1 MEIYELIAIITGL
14 NFAFALLRTY
24 LNWRTL
30 KESREYWKSWRR
42 RRKDVARDVL
52 KELTTEQLE
61 RELARRK
68 GRRRR
73 RK

>member
-30 KESREYWKSWRR
+30 KDQESTGKVGEG
-42 RRKDVARDVL
+42 
-52 KELTTEQLE
+52 E
-61 RELARRK
+61 
-68 GRRRR
+68 GRT
-73 RK
+73 